1 MPAGCIPPYSV
12 KCQPCHPEI
21 CTVNPDCGGREWVLT
36 EQRRGKGYEP
46 DGQEEDDIDPQE
58 NPVSPFD
65 VMKLVVVANPI
76 HAQYD
81 KTESIDENIRRKSH
95 DFKLKA

>member
-76 HAQYD
+76 NSNNKKIEAKEEIIQ
-81 KTESIDENIRRKSH
+81 RKPKNL
-95 DFKLKA
+95 KLKP